1 MMRITL
7 LLVLVSV
14 IYGCQQSPRK
24 NIYLLSADPAPAAEK
39 HAAINQV
46 IGLGPISLADYLQR
60 SSIVRNKD
68 ANRLQ
73 LVDIEHWGEPLDK
86 GISRVL
92 AINLMN
98 KNPQRV
104 IENFPWRSYATPNYS
119 LRITVYDLQVI
130 HGEASINANWKLMSS
145 DNKKI
150 IHQQHFVRR
159 TACGNS
165 ATEIAK
171 AYSELFA
178 ELATEMDKAIAL
190 AE

>member
-1 MMRITL
+1 MIRITI
-7 LLVLVSV
+7 LLVLVSA

-24 NIYLLSADPAPAAEK
+24 NIYLLSASPVPAAEQNT
-39 HAAINQV
+39 AINQV

-60 SSIVRNKD
+60 SAIVRNKD

-73 LVDIEHWGEPLDK
+73 LAEAEHWGEPLEK

-104 IENFPWRSYATPNYS
+104 IESFPWRSYAKPHYS
-119 LRITVYDLQVI
+119 LRLTVYDLQVI
-130 HGEASINANWKLMSS
+130 NGEASINASWKLMLSE
-145 DNKKI
+145 NKKI

-159 TACGNS
+159 KACGHS
-165 ATEIAK
+165 AAEIAK
-171 AYSELFA
+171 TYSDLFA
-178 ELATEMDKAIAL
+178 ELATEMDKAITL
-190 AE
+190 AQ